1 MEKGSNIMK
10 KILLAALVAATT
22 ATSLLADTITWTG
35 NAKTTDYATAG
46 NWDLNRVPA
55 ETDDVEIDGTM
66 IGDTAVTVNGN
77 YRIPKSLTLSNGAS
91 WEIDGEIQFGNTG
104 VEHPV
109 IYGGTVSG
117 TLVAAQYA
125 GSTLTISDAAIID
138 TGTGNNGFW
147 QNTGSYLNFVDGN
160 SRAAKLTY
168 QTSIAANPFY
178 FFSNPANT
186 PYIRYKD
193 QVIDEA
199 TFNTHF
205 TSTDNGDGTTT
216 LSMKS
221 VDGWEIG
228 TLTVGEVQNGQ
239 VTVAV
244 TATKYSGSDATVY
257 FVQGTRDYGETF
269 ASWSAATAGQ
279 SVSASGEVSDTLT
292 LADGYNYIR
301 AFLLYNGKYTAT
313 AAVVRRIMAPYG
325 DYGELSNVYEYI
337 GEGNNLGDA
346 ANWAKDKSAPA
357 AEAPTAGTDIR
368 WFGKNAYYSGSLAIT
383 AKDYFDGATLAL
395 SGDCNVSSD
404 VVFSNTVISIATIV
418 VSSPVVFSL
427 YGSDMTTTRNDQ
439 WLGVYPP
446 GTYTGSSTKTF
457 VNFLSGKASSFTFT
471 DNAINISD
479 ADSAKSVLVTPGYLK
494 LDGAAIADSD
504 WDAFFS
510 VEVSGK
516 TVKITYDPVV
526 DENKISSVAF
536 SDVTATSATLTA
548 SIFSIAD
555 GASVIVAI
563 DTAEITEANIV
574 AKGETAAVNEG
585 VATKSVTSLVSG
597 NVYNFAFAIVQDNE
611 VKAFKSGLFFASD
624 FDYVYMNGA
633 WQGNEPA
640 TLNTTDSVLILDVYN
655 NAINDIAVANTV
667 VSNAAITSTG
677 TLVGNGTM
685 QVYSSQISNNK
696 LGDAGAVCGTWGGST
711 YMNLVSLSGNGVV
724 YPACS
729 YTFNATGEWKD
740 NAYSLL
746 FDAERIHLNGAKVDQ
761 ATYES
766 NFTLVQNR
774 ETENETTPYNLTV
787 TYWEPFPANASGAWT
802 VKDGARVK
810 LTENVKLDSLTVE
823 GTGAVIDLNGHTL
836 KVPAKSLTVNGTVI
850 AKGTHTGESLPTGFT
865 NGTVEVLAGG
875 LVLVFR

>member
-1 MEKGSNIMK
+1 MK
-10 KILLAALVAATT
+10 KLVTIAIAAIAGQ
-22 ATSLLADTITWTG
+22 LLADTYTWTG
-35 NAKTTDYATAG
+35 DAGNSDYATAG
-46 NWDLNRVPA
+46 NWSVGGSPA
-55 ETDDVEIDGTM
+55 THAPYETDDVVIDG
-66 IGDTAVTVNGN
+66 ANVTVNGN
-77 YRIPKSLTLSNGAS
+77 YRIPLSLTLSNGAS
-91 WEIDGEIQFGNTG
+91 WSIGGEIQFGNNN
-104 VEHPV
+104 VEHPI

-117 TLVAAQYA
+117 TLVASQFA
-125 GSTLTISDAAIID
+125 GSSLTISDAAIID
-138 TGTGNNGFW
+138 TGSGNNGFW
-147 QNTGSYLNFVDGN
+147 QNTGSYLNFVDGDN
-160 SRAAKLTY
+160 RAATFTY
-168 QTSIAANPFY
+168 QTSIAENPFW
-178 FFSNPANT
+178 FFSHPANT
-186 PYIRYKD
+186 PYIRYND
-193 QVIDEA
+193 QVINEA

-205 TSTDNGDGTTT
+205 TYTDNGNGTTT
-216 LSMKS
+216 LSMKL
-221 VDGWEIG
+221 VDGWG
-228 TLTVGEVQNGQ
+228 LGAFTVGEVVDRQ
-239 VTVAV
+239 VAVSV

-257 FVQGTRDYGETF
+257 FVQGMRDYGETF
-269 ASWSAATAGQ
+269 ASWPTATEGET
-279 SVSASGEVSDTLT
+279 VSATGEVSDTLT
-292 LADGYNYIR
+292 LEDGYNYIR
-301 AFLLYNGKYTAT
+301 AFLLYNGEYSAT
-313 AAVVRRIMAPYG
+313 AAVARRIMAPYG
-325 DYGELSNVYEYI
+325 DYGELTDVYEYI

-555 GASVIVAI
+555 GASVIVAC
-563 DTAEITEANIV
+563 DTAEITEANII
-574 AKGETAAVNEG
+574 AKGETVIVNEG
-585 VATKSVTSLVSG
+585 VATKAVSSLVSG

-611 VKAFKSGLFFASD
+611 VKTFKSGLFFASD

-640 TLNTTDSVLILDVYN
+640 TLNTTDSMLFLDAYN

-685 QVYSSQISNNK
+685 QVYSSQIANKK

-711 YMNLVSLSGNGVV
+711 YMNFVSLSGNGVI

-729 YTFNATGEWKD
+729 YTFNAAEEWKN

-746 FDAERIHLNGAKVDQ
+746 FDDERIHLNGAKVDQ

-766 NFTLVQNR
+766 NFTLVQNS
-774 ETENETTPYNLTV
+774 ETGNETTPYNLTL
-787 TYWEPFPANASGAWT
+787 TYWEPFPRSSSLTDWEILP
-802 VKDGARVK
+802 GARVK
-810 LTENVKLDSLTVE
+810 LKNNKRIEELTIAASADVK
-823 GTGAVIDLNGHTL
+823 IDLAGHTL
-836 KVPAKSLTVNGTVI
+836 TVWSLFVDGEKK
-850 AKGTHTGESLPTGFT
+850 KGKFTAATLDCLTGEGTLVVTGP
-865 NGTVEVLAGG
+865 GSIYVV
-875 LVLVFR
+875 R

>member
-1 MEKGSNIMK
+1 MK
-10 KILLAALVAATT
+10 KPLLMIATFTAAIT
-22 ATSLLADTITWTG
+22 LLNADTITWTG
-35 NAKTTDYATAG
+35 DAGTSDYATAG
-46 NWDLNRVPA
+46 NWNVGGSPA
-55 ETDDVEIDGTM
+55 THAPYETDFVVIDGA
-66 IGDTAVTVNGN
+66 AVTVNGN
-77 YRIPKSLTLSNGAS
+77 YRIPLSLTLSNGAS
-91 WEIDGEIQFGNTG
+91 WSIGGEIQFGNNN

-117 TLVAAQYA
+117 TLVASQFA
-125 GSTLTISDAAIID
+125 GSSLTISDAAIID
-138 TGTGNNGFW
+138 TGSGNNGFW
-147 QNTGSYLNFVDGN
+147 QNTGSYLNFVDGDN
-160 SRAAKLTY
+160 HAATFTY

-186 PYIRYKD
+186 PYIRYND

-199 TFNTHF
+199 TFNKHF
-205 TSTDNGDGTTT
+205 TYVDNGNGTTT

-221 VDGWEIG
+221 VDGWELG
-228 TLTVGEVQNGQ
+228 ALTVGV
-239 VTVAV
+239 VDDHSVDVSV
-244 TATKYSGSDATVY
+244 TATKHSGGDATVY

-269 ASWSAATAGQ
+269 SSWPTATDGEE
-279 SVSASGEVSDTLT
+279 VSATSEVNDTLT
-292 LADGYNYIR
+292 LEDGYNYIR
-301 AFLLYNGKYTAT
+301 AFLLYNGVYTAT

-325 DYGELSNVYEYI
+325 DYGELTDVYEYI
-337 GEGNNLGDA
+337 GEDNNLGNA
-346 ANWAKDKSAPA
+346 ASWAKDKSAPA
-357 AEAPTAGTDIR
+357 TEAPMAGTDIR
-368 WFGKNAYYSGSLAIT
+368 WFGRNANYSGALSIT
-383 AKDYFDGATLAL
+383 GKDYFDGATLTL

-404 VVFSNTVISIATIV
+404 VVFSNTVISIGTIV
-418 VSSPVVFSL
+418 VNFPFVFSL
-427 YGSDMTTTRNDQ
+427 YGSDMTTRRADQ

-504 WDAFFS
+504 WEAFFS

-516 TVKITYDPVV
+516 TVTITYDPVV

-536 SDVTATSATLTA
+536 SDITATSATLTA
-548 SIFSIAD
+548 SIFSIAE
-555 GASVIVAI
+555 GASVIVAW
-563 DTAEITEANIV
+563 DTAEITEANVI
-574 AKGETAAVNEG
+574 AKGAPVAVSDG
-585 VATKSVTSLVSG
+585 IATTNVTTLVSG

-640 TLNTTDSVLILDVYN
+640 TLNTTDSMLFLDAYN

-685 QVYSSQISNNK
+685 QVYSSQITNNK

-711 YMNLVSLSGNGVV
+711 YMNFVSLSGNGVI

-729 YTFNATGEWKD
+729 YTFNAAEEWKN

-746 FDAERIHLNGAKVDQ
+746 FDDERIHLNGAKVDQ
-761 ATYES
+761 ATYAS
-766 NFTLVQNR
+766 NFTL
-774 ETENETTPYNLTV
+774 TEGPATGNEVTPYNLIL
-787 TYWEPFPANASGAWT
+787 TYWESVLGGGSRSDWSILP
-802 VKDGARVK
+802 GARVK
-810 LTENVKLDSLTVE
+810 LTKNTRVGVLTIADASNVK
-823 GTGAVIDLNGHTL
+823 IDLAGHTL
-836 KVPAKSLTVNGTVI
+836 NAWSLFVNGE
-850 AKGTHTGESLPTGFT
+850 KKSGEFTAATLPSILVGEGKLVVRAPGFIY
-865 NGTVEVLAGG
+865 VV
-875 LVLVFR
+875 R

>member
-1 MEKGSNIMK
+1 MK
-10 KILLAALVAATT
+10 KFLFAALAAATT
-22 ATSLLADTITWTG
+22 SLWAETIPWTG
-35 NAKTTDYATAG
+35 GAGTIDYATAG
-46 NWDLNRVPA
+46 NWDLNRAPA
-55 ETDDVEIDGTM
+55 EADNVVIDGA
-66 IGDTAVTVNGN
+66 AVTVNGS
-77 YRIPKSLTLSNGAS
+77 YRIPLSLTLQNGAS
-91 WEIDGEIQFGNTG
+91 WAIGGEIQFGNTD

-109 IYGGTVSG
+109 SYGGTVSG

-138 TGTGNNGFW
+138 TGSGLNGFW

-160 SRAAKLTY
+160 SRAATFTY
-168 QTSIAANPFY
+168 QTSIAANPWF
-178 FFSNPANT
+178 FFSNSATT
-186 PYIRYKD
+186 PYIRYND
-193 QVIDEA
+193 AVIDEA
-199 TFNTHF
+199 TFNKHF
-205 TSTDNGDGTTT
+205 TYGDNGNGTTT
-216 LSMKS
+216 LFMKS
-221 VDGWEIG
+221 VDGWELG
-228 TLTVGEVQNGQ
+228 DLDVGEVQDGQ
-239 VTVAV
+239 VAVSV

-257 FVQGTRDYGETF
+257 FVRGTRDYGETF
-269 ASWSAATAGQ
+269 ASWPT
-279 SVSASGEVSDTLT
+279 VTDGEVVSSTGVVDDTLT
-292 LADGYNYIR
+292 LEVGFNFIR
-301 AFLLYNGKYTAT
+301 AFLFYDGEYTAT
-313 AAVVRRIMAPYG
+313 AAVTRRIMAPYG
-325 DYGELSNVYEYI
+325 DYGELTDVYEYI
-337 GEGNNLGDA
+337 GEDNNLGSA
-346 ANWAKDKSAPA
+346 ANWAKDKAAPA
-357 AEAPTAGTDIR
+357 DAAPTAGTDIR
-368 WFGKNAYYSGSLAIT
+368 WFGKNANYSGALSIT
-383 AKDYFDGATLAL
+383 DKDYFDGATLAI

-536 SDVTATSATLTA
+536 SDVTAISATLTA

-555 GASVIVAI
+555 GASVIVAC
-563 DTAEITEANIV
+563 DTAEITEANII
-574 AKGETAAVNEG
+574 AKGETVNVSEG
-585 VATKSVTSLVSG
+585 VATKAVASLVSG
-597 NVYNFAFAIVQDNE
+597 NVYSFAFAIVQDNE

-624 FDYVYMNGA
+624 FDDVYMNGA

-640 TLNTTDSVLILDVYN
+640 TLNSTDSMLFLDAYN
-655 NAINDIAVANTV
+655 NAINDIAVANNV

-685 QVYSSQISNNK
+685 QVYSSQITNNK
-696 LGDAGAVCGTWGGST
+696 LGDVGAVCGTWGGST
-711 YMNLVSLSGNGVV
+711 YMNFVSLSGNGVI

-729 YTFNATGEWKD
+729 YTFNATEEWT
-740 NAYSLL
+740 NNVYGLL

-761 ATYES
+761 ATYEA
-766 NFTLVQNR
+766 NFKLVENG
-774 ETENETTPYNLTV
+774 TTGNETTPYNLTI
-787 TYWEPFPANASGAWT
+787 TYWEPFPSDIQKTDWT
-802 VKDGARVK
+802 IQPGARVK
-810 LTENVKLDSLTVE
+810 LTKNTRVGALAIPDSSDV
-823 GTGAVIDLNGHTL
+823 VIDLNGYTL
-836 KVPAKSLTVNGTVI
+836 KVPGDSLTINDNVI
-850 AKGTHTGESLPTGFT
+850 AKGTYTGGSLPACFT
-865 NGTVEVLAGG
+865 NGKLEVTAGG
-875 LVLVFR
+875 LVIVIR

>member
-1 MEKGSNIMK
+1 MK
-10 KILLAALVAATT
+10 KLLTIAISAIAGQLI
-22 ATSLLADTITWTG
+22 ADTYTWTG
-35 NAKTTDYATAG
+35 GAGNSDYATAG
-46 NWDLNRVPA
+46 NWNVGDSTATHAPY
-55 ETDDVEIDGTM
+55 ETDDVVIDG
-66 IGDTAVTVNGN
+66 ANVTVNGN
-77 YRIPKSLTLSNGAS
+77 YRIPLSLTLSNGAS
-91 WEIDGEIQFGNTG
+91 WSIGGEIQFGNNN
-104 VEHPV
+104 VEHPI

-138 TGTGNNGFW
+138 EGTGFNGFW

-160 SRAAKLTY
+160 NHAATFTY

-186 PYIRYKD
+186 PYIRYND

-199 TFNTHF
+199 TFNKHF
-205 TSTDNGDGTTT
+205 TYVDNGNGTTT

-221 VDGWEIG
+221 VDGWELG
-228 TLTVGEVQNGQ
+228 AFTVGEV
-239 VTVAV
+239 VDRHVAVSV
-244 TATKYSGSDATVY
+244 TATKYYGNDATVY

-269 ASWSAATAGQ
+269 ASWPTATEGETVLAT
-279 SVSASGEVSDTLT
+279 GEVSDTLT
-292 LADGYNYIR
+292 LEDGYNYIR
-301 AFLLYNGKYTAT
+301 AFLLYNGEYSAT
-313 AAVVRRIMAPYG
+313 AAVARRIMAPYG
-325 DYGELSNVYEYI
+325 DYGELTDVYEYI
-337 GEGNNLGDA
+337 GEDNNLGNA

-357 AEAPTAGTDIR
+357 TEAPTAGTDIR

-479 ADSAKSVLVTPGYLK
+479 ADSAKSALVTPGYLK
-494 LDGAAIADSD
+494 FDGAAIADSD

-555 GASVIVAI
+555 GASVIVAC
-563 DTAEITEANIV
+563 DTAEITEANII
-574 AKGETAAVNEG
+574 AKGETVYVNEG
-585 VATKSVTSLVSG
+585 VATKAVTSLVSG

-640 TLNTTDSVLILDVYN
+640 TLNTTDSMLFLDAYN

-685 QVYSSQISNNK
+685 QVYSSQIANKK

-711 YMNLVSLSGNGVV
+711 YMNFVSLSGNGVV

-729 YTFNATGEWKD
+729 YTFNAAEEWKE

-746 FDAERIHLNGAKVDQ
+746 FDAERIHLNGAKVEQ
-761 ATYES
+761 MTYES
-766 NFTLVQNR
+766 SFTLVQNS
-774 ETENETTPYNLTV
+774 ETGNETTPYNLTV
-787 TYWEPFPANASGAWT
+787 TYWEPVWT
-802 VKDGARVK
+802 GVPKTDWTIQTGARVK
-810 LTENVKLDSLTVE
+810 LTQNTRIGALDIPDATDVK
-823 GTGAVIDLNGHTL
+823 IDLNGYEL
-836 KVPAKSLTVNGTVI
+836 KVSSLTI
-850 AKGTHTGESLPTGFT
+850 AGEKKKGEFT
-865 NGTVEVLAGG
+865 AATLSGILAGEGKLSAGGAG
-875 LVLVFR
+875 LSVYIR